1 MEYLKGREAQIQ
13 AGVEALA
20 RQCGDLMLRRSGDLQ
35 TGEIHFKDR
44 RNLVTEVDLACE
56 ALLVEGLRDLLP
68 EANFQTEEGLVPGTD
83 RGLRWVVD
91 PLDGTT
97 NFVHRLPIV
106 SVSIALVA
114 DQRVDLG
121 VVYAPFQDEMFAAIR
136 GSGAFCNG
144 HRLNVS
150 RPAGLEDALL
160 ATGFPF
166 QRFDRIQAYMEVLQT
181 LMRQCRGLR
190 RMGSAA
196 IDLAYVAAGRFDG
209 YFEYNL
215 QPWDVAAGLLLVQEA
230 GGQVGS
236 MRPMHHPLDGR
247 EVLAAPAEL
256 YPALEALLRAAD
268 STHGV

>member
-1 MEYLKGREAQIQ
+1 MEYLQGREAQIQ
-13 AGVEALA
+13 AGLEGLA

-35 TGEIHFKDR
+35 ADEIRFKDR

-56 ALLVEGLRDLLP
+56 ALLVEGLKDLVP
-68 EANFQTEEGLVPGTD
+68 EAAFQTEEGLVPGTD
-83 RGLRWVVD
+83 QGLRWVVD

-97 NFVHRLPIV
+97 NFVHGLPIV
-106 SVSIALVA
+106 SVSIALVT
-114 DQRVDLG
+114 DQQVDLG
-121 VVYAPFQDEMFAAIR
+121 LVYAPFQDEMFTAIR
-136 GSGAFCNG
+136 GGGAFCNG
-144 HRLNVS
+144 QPLQVS
-150 RPAGLEDALL
+150 RPGGLEDALL

-166 QRFDRIQAYMEVLQT
+166 QRFDRMQAYMEVLQT

-215 QPWDVAAGLLLVQEA
+215 QAWDVAAGLLLVQEA
-230 GGQVGS
+230 GGKVGS
-236 MRPMHHPLDGR
+236 VRPLYHPLDGR

>member
-1 MEYLKGREAQIQ
+1 
-13 AGVEALA
+13 
-20 RQCGDLMLRRSGDLQ
+20 
-35 TGEIHFKDR
+35 
-44 RNLVTEVDLACE
+44 
-56 ALLVEGLRDLLP
+56 
-68 EANFQTEEGLVPGTD
+68 
-83 RGLRWVVD
+83 
-91 PLDGTT
+91 
-97 NFVHRLPIV
+97 LPIV
-106 SVSIALVA
+106 SVSIALVD
-114 DQRVDLG
+114 DQQVDLG

-144 HRLNVS
+144 QRLNVS

>member
-106 SVSIALVA
+106 SVSIALVD
-114 DQRVDLG
+114 DQQVDLG

-144 HRLNVS
+144 QRLNVS

-166 QRFDRIQAYMEVLQT
+166 QRFDRIQAYMDVLQT

-256 YPALEALLRAAD
+256 YPALEALLRMAD

>member
-97 NFVHRLPIV
+97 NFVHGLPIV
-106 SVSIALVA
+106 SVSIALVT
-114 DQRVDLG
+114 DQQVDLG
-121 VVYAPFQDEMFAAIR
+121 VVYAPFQDEMFTATR

-144 HRLNVS
+144 QRLKVS
-150 RPAGLEDALL
+150 RPGGVEDALL

-196 IDLAYVAAGRFDG
+196 IDLAYVASGRFDG

-268 STHGV
+268 STYGV

>member
-1 MEYLKGREAQIQ
+1 
-13 AGVEALA
+13 
-20 RQCGDLMLRRSGDLQ
+20 MLRRSGDLQ
-35 TGEIHFKDR
+35 TDEIHFKDR

-97 NFVHRLPIV
+97 NFVHGLPIV
-106 SVSIALVA
+106 SVSIALVT
-114 DQRVDLG
+114 DQQVDLG
-121 VVYAPFQDEMFAAIR
+121 VVYAPFQDEMFTATR

-144 HRLNVS
+144 QRLKVS
-150 RPAGLEDALL
+150 RPGGLEDALL

-196 IDLAYVAAGRFDG
+196 IDLAYVASGRFDG

-215 QPWDVAAGLLLVQEA
+215 QPGMWPPDCSWSKKRVAWWAAFGLRTILWTVAKCWQ
-230 GGQVGS
+230 
-236 MRPMHHPLDGR
+236 HPLN
-247 EVLAAPAEL
+247 
-256 YPALEALLRAAD
+256 
-268 STHGV
+268 STRPWRRCCGQQIRPTGSEKEFWT